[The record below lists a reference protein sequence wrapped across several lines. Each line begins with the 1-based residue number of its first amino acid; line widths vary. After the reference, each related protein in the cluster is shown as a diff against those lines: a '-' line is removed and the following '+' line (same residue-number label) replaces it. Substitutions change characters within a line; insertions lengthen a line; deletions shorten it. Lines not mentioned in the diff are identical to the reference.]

1 MRADKPPWV
10 QHPATKGKEKVQ
22 AVLYGLDISP
32 NGERFATAGEDHKVR
47 IWALRPV
54 LHEAAEG
61 DASQPRL
68 LATREEHAAPVN
80 ACRFS
85 PDGLR
90 LATGSDEH
98 LVMVHELS
106 AGPVVKHFGAV
117 GPPAV
122 ENWKAR
128 DLAARFPH
136 SPSPALTRPPS
147 APAPCSLPSTQRI
160 LQMHGHRGNV
170 TDVTWSPDG
179 QLLASASLDNTVCI
193 WNTAG
198 NRVATLTGACCSAA
212 TELWAPPWLTAPRL
226 SFALRQ
232 GTRAWSRAWPG
243 TRWARSW
250 PARAT
255 TRASSSGAARTGA
268 S

>member
-10 QHPATKGKEKVQ
+10 EHPVTKGKAIVQ
-22 AVLYGLDISP
+22 APLYGLDISSD
-32 NGERFATAGEDHKVR
+32 GERFATAGEDNKVR

-54 LHEAAEG
+54 LDQAAEA

-68 LATREEHAAPVN
+68 LATLEEHAASVN

-128 DLAARFPH
+128 DGHPVAASCTP
-136 SPSPALTRPPS
+136 PSPRSLACPPAS
-147 APAPCSLPSTQRI
+147 APVPLPPRS
-160 LQMHGHRGNV
+160 
-170 TDVTWSPDG
+170 
-179 QLLASASLDNTVCI
+179 VCCKC
-193 WNTAG
+193 TA
-198 NRVATLTGACCSAA
+198 TAA
-212 TELWAPPWLTAPRL
+212 T
-226 SFALRQ
+226 
-232 GTRAWSRAWPG
+232 
-243 TRWARSW
+243 
-250 PARAT
+250 
-255 TRASSSGAARTGA
+255 
-268 S
+268 

>member
-68 LATREEHAAPVN
+68 LATLEEHAAPVN

-128 DLAARFPH
+128 DLAALCVSRTPPHLRSRALHLPPLPAPSPPH
-136 SPSPALTRPPS
+136 SAS
-147 APAPCSLPSTQRI
+147 ST
-160 LQMHGHRGNV
+160 
-170 TDVTWSPDG
+170 
-179 QLLASASLDNTVCI
+179 C
-193 WNTAG
+193 TA
-198 NRVATLTGACCSAA
+198 TGA
-212 TELWAPPWLTAPRL
+212 T
-226 SFALRQ
+226 
-232 GTRAWSRAWPG
+232 
-243 TRWARSW
+243 
-250 PARAT
+250 
-255 TRASSSGAARTGA
+255 
-268 S
+268 

>member
-1 MRADKPPWV
+1 LILEKGRGEGRQDCPDSAHGGSLRPLTRPRAAMKADKPPWV

-22 AVLYGLDISP
+22 AVLYGLDISA

-54 LHEAAEG
+54 LDEAAEAN
-61 DASQPRL
+61 ASQPRL
-68 LATREEHAAPVN
+68 LATLEEHAAPVN

-122 ENWKAR
+122 ENWKAWEYR
-128 DLAARFPH
+128 SPPSCFPH
-136 SPSPALTRPPS
+136 SP
-147 APAPCSLPSTQRI
+147 
-160 LQMHGHRGNV
+160 
-170 TDVTWSPDG
+170 
-179 QLLASASLDNTVCI
+179 
-193 WNTAG
+193 
-198 NRVATLTGACCSAA
+198 
-212 TELWAPPWLTAPRL
+212 
-226 SFALRQ
+226 
-232 GTRAWSRAWPG
+232 
-243 TRWARSW
+243 
-250 PARAT
+250 
-255 TRASSSGAARTGA
+255 
-268 S
+268 